1 MMPHREEAGA
11 GRTGARRWWTLTAK
25 VVLTVGATWLILRG
39 AGFTLAEAWAAV
51 DWTVVELDLLLLAI
65 SLVLLLATF
74 AMAAALWSRVLVA
87 FGESPPPIMQAVAMI
102 LVANLGRYIPTK
114 VAQLA
119 GMAVLARR
127 AGLSGVRATGAAIVA
142 QILNLTAAALLG
154 GWVVYGAYP
163 ASGWSLLAGIGAVL
177 AMVGFLCLGGAGAL
191 MRWLVRRLGHNT
203 EVPETGGW
211 RLLKWLPA
219 YVLYWL
225 LLGAAF
231 KCLGLGLGIQ
241 IPFWFA
247 STAFA
252 AAYLAGYVA
261 IFSPAGLGVREGALV
276 FLLTP
281 ALGGPS
287 AAFVLA
293 ALQRVWLTV
302 VEIGGAAVAA
312 ILLRRPGPGKQPA
325 RPAAPATR
333 GDSTAEAS

>member
-1 MMPHREEAGA
+1 MMRHRENANPDRA
-11 GRTGARRWWTLTAK
+11 GARRWWLLTAK
-25 VVLTVGATWLILRG
+25 AVLTVGATWLILRG
-39 AGFTLAEAWAAV
+39 AGFTLAEARAI
-51 DWTVVELDLLLLAI
+51 DWTVVQLDVPLLTI
-65 SLVLLLATF
+65 SVVLLLATF
-74 AMAAALWSRVLVA
+74 AMAAALWSRVLA
-87 FGESPPPIMQAVAMI
+87 DFGESPPRVIQAVAMI

-154 GWVVYGAYP
+154 GWVIYGAYP
-163 ASGWSLLAGIGAVL
+163 AEGWSVLAGIGAVL
-177 AMVGFLCLGGAGAL
+177 VMVGFLCLGGAGAL
-191 MRWLVRRLGHNT
+191 MRWILRRFGHDS

-211 RLLKWLPA
+211 RLLRWLPA
-219 YVLYWL
+219 YVFYWL

-231 KCLGLGLGIQ
+231 KCLGLGLGMQ

-281 ALGGPS
+281 ALGPS
-287 AAFVLA
+287 AALVLA

-312 ILLRRPGPGKQPA
+312 FLLRKPGPGKQPA
-325 RPAAPATR
+325 RPVAPATR